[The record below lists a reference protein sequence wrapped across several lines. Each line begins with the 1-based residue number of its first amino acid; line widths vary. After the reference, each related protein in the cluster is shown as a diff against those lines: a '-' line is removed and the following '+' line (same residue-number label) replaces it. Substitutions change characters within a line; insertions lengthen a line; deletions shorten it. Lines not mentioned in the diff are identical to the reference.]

1 MYFLVLSWG
10 WESEKRR
17 KERRRKEKEKERER
31 ERKIEEKNVKDEKG
45 EESGKDEKKGRKANV
60 PLFCG
65 SVCLLIFDFQI
76 HSIFLLDHVLPNNL
90 YNFPKVKTSS

>member
-1 MYFLVLSWG
+1 MRREG
-10 WESEKRR
+10 KKGEEKRKKR
-17 KERRRKEKEKERER
+17 RER
-31 ERKIEEKNVKDEKG
+31 ERKKIEEKNVKDEKG

-65 SVCLLIFDFQI
+65 SACLLIFDFQI

>member
-1 MYFLVLSWG
+1 MRK
-10 WESEKRR
+10 WEEK
-17 KERRRKEKEKERER
+17 ERKEKKRERKGERER
-31 ERKIEEKNVKDEKG
+31 EIEEKNVKDEKG
-45 EESGKDEKKGRKANV
+45 EEAGKDEKKGRKANV
-60 PLFCG
+60 PLFRG